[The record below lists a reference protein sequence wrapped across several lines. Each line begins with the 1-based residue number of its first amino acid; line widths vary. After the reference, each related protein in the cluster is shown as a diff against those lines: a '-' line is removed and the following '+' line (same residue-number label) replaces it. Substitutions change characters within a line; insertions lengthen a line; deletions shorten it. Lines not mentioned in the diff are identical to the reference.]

1 MYKNFKKRTLTSV
14 ILLITLTLMFFN
26 NYILG
31 YVLLTLGIFA
41 VLEFFNLIKI
51 IIKKSKLKIFLSNII
66 FIIYIFIFCSILLI
80 LSFYIHLKIL
90 IFLILLTCIA
100 SDIGGYIF
108 GKIFKGR
115 KLTKISPN
123 KTISGSIGS
132 LIFSSLIISLLSFYL
147 TKELD
152 ILIMIVGLI
161 TSTSCQVGDLIFSY
175 LKRKSNLKDTGNLL
189 PGHGGILDRIDG
201 ILLGLPLGFLSLII
215 IY

>member
-108 GKIFKGR
+108 W
-115 KLTKISPN
+115 
-123 KTISGSIGS
+123 
-132 LIFSSLIISLLSFYL
+132 
-147 TKELD
+147 
-152 ILIMIVGLI
+152 
-161 TSTSCQVGDLIFSY
+161 
-175 LKRKSNLKDTGNLL
+175 
-189 PGHGGILDRIDG
+189 
-201 ILLGLPLGFLSLII
+201 
-215 IY
+215 